1 MAEKKK
7 KVTEIP
13 GMDKE
18 LEQQLREAERSAG
31 ILMTTLRRFI
41 RNKAGIAG
49 LGVFLVVVLM
59 AVFAPEIAPNDP
71 NTVHLVNSY
80 LAPGENPQYPLGT
93 DALGR
98 CLYSRLLYGAE
109 RSLLVGVVAVGVGG
123 VFGTI
128 YGAISAFYAGILDIF
143 LMRIVDVFLALPFI
157 PIVVILVTLYPE
169 GGLIMIG
176 LAIAFINWTGYARLI
191 RSEILSLRERQF
203 TEAARGLGASN
214 FRIIWRHML
223 PNAIAPVI
231 VAATFGM
238 AAAILTEAGV
248 AFLGFGNPVIPS
260 WGRICAEGRDV
271 MRTAWWITV
280 LPGIMIFIAVLGF
293 NLLGDGLRDSLD
305 PRLKR

>member
-1 MAEKKK
+1 
-7 KVTEIP
+7 
-13 GMDKE
+13 
-18 LEQQLREAERSAG
+18 
-31 ILMTTLRRFI
+31 
-41 RNKAGIAG
+41 
-49 LGVFLVVVLM
+49 
-59 AVFAPEIAPNDP
+59 
-71 NTVHLVNSY
+71 
-80 LAPGENPQYPLGT
+80 
-93 DALGR
+93 
-98 CLYSRLLYGAE
+98 RLLFGAE
-109 RSLLVGVVAVGVGG
+109 RSLLVGIVAVGVGG

>member
-13 GMDKE
+13 EMDKE

-41 RNKAGIAG
+41 KNKAGIVG

-71 NTVHLVNSY
+71 NTVVLMNSY

-109 RSLLVGVVAVGVGG
+109 RSLLVGIVAVGVGG
-123 VFGTI
+123 VFGTL
-128 YGAISAFYAGILDIF
+128 YGAISAFYAGLLDIL

-176 LAIAFINWTGYARLI
+176 LAIAFINWTGYARLV

>member
-1 MAEKKK
+1 MAEKK

-18 LEQQLREAERSAG
+18 LEQELREAERSAG

-41 RNKAGIAG
+41 RNKAGIVG
-49 LGVFLVVVLM
+49 LAVFLLVVLM
-59 AVFAPEIAPNDP
+59 AIFAPEIAPNDP
-71 NTVHLVNSY
+71 NTVHLINSY

-98 CLYSRLLYGAE
+98 CLYSRLLFGAE
-109 RSLLVGVVAVGVGG
+109 RSLLVGIVAVGVGG
-123 VFGTI
+123 IFGTI